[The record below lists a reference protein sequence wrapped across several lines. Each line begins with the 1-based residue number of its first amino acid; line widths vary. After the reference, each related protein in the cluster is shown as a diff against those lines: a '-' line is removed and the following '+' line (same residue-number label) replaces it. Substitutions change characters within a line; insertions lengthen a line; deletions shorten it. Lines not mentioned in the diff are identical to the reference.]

1 MDDKG
6 RRCTKIADSPTF
18 LETDEGGLQEAAPII
33 LLFVQVL
40 KKQVIDFQ
48 ERILSETR
56 ENGSFCKGLHSP
68 RHESTRNSLVRHRR
82 RSFCELRLLGTEDRA
97 SIPSCEGQDFQTFLE
112 R

>member
-1 MDDKG
+1 MTRADDALKLL
-6 RRCTKIADSPTF
+6 TVPTF
-18 LETDEGGLQEAAPII
+18 LETDQSGIKEAAPII
-33 LLFVQVL
+33 LLFVQLL

-68 RHESTRNSLVRHRR
+68 RHQSTRNSSVRHRR
-82 RSFCELRLLGTEDRA
+82 RSFCELRLFGTEDRA

>member
-1 MDDKG
+1 MTRADDALKLL
-6 RRCTKIADSPTF
+6 TVPTF
-18 LETDEGGLQEAAPII
+18 LETDQSGVKEAAPII
-33 LLFVQVL
+33 LLFVQLL

-82 RSFCELRLLGTEDRA
+82 RSFYELRLLGTEDRA